1 MSSSYGH
8 KNISFLVLFEMEN
21 DLIKSGEK
29 IPSSIKIIRTDN
41 KFDGDCRVET
51 NGIPLTAWEV
61 VWNFFLFARND
72 DNNPQY
78 MWGFRYFKKYFDI
91 CIRDKTPHPEPEI
104 RSKILKELREEN

>member
-1 MSSSYGH
+1 MSSNYGH

-21 DLIKSGEK
+21 DLIKTGEK

-61 VWNFFLFARND
+61 VWNFFLFGRND
-72 DNNPQY
+72 ENNPRY
-78 MWGFRYFKKYFDI
+78 MFGSDYGWKYLEI
-91 CIRDKTPHPEPEI
+91 CKRDNTPHPEPEI
-104 RSKILKELREEN
+104 RSQILKELRGGN